1 MTLFLSFTNQVRF
14 RNNWD
19 LFDDVDSP
27 PLEDAEEIAAR
38 EGESEETSKAKK
50 RAALLDDVPHS
61 IKKNLATV
69 SAPAP
74 PHGYFWNGECLIKK
88 KGNSRP
94 DSIDNMSWKNMSKR
108 QRAEAVVE
116 HEQKVQAV
124 YEAEY
129 EAAVN
134 AVPAM
139 PVLIG
144 KDEGHRERLL
154 PLLHKKPLEVSSDMY
169 AVVAKVLSPKEVSTN
184 PAAQAALDKEWQK
197 LVDKGCWVEKK
208 AREYEAVASEAKK
221 DNAKVHFGN
230 IFEIGT
236 LKGAEL
242 KEGDPNRK
250 YKGRSVFQGN
260 KVVDENSDH
269 ALFAEMSSSPASM
282 EAGKILDVF
291 GSQPGY
297 TIQQADA
304 KQAYTQALFT
314 GVATWVRLPRNRWP
328 KAWKGMKDPV
338 VPLKLALYGH
348 PDSGGIWEKHC
359 ETQLKKVGFEAVLTD
374 IWKSVFYHPV
384 KKLLLVVYVD
394 DFKLAGPKDNI
405 KEGWKTISS
414 VIDMDPPEDIGR
426 YFGCM
431 HRHEHGLM
439 LPKDAHPFRHVFEP
453 ESKTATL
460 ARTEDYWDIDPEN
473 LLAVRHHNYPRRRLY
488 VPNEDDARIFPTISP
503 RRYTVVAKSDKCISD
518 NSNDSRDRNLKEWWS
533 GETYFDLAGRD
544 KESFELAV
552 AATRKGKPIRNKS
565 EAKKEVKQS
574 KFVTPSQDQK
584 EKPGVMFKPVTRVMY
599 DMKDFLDSC
608 VDRYCELAKVDR
620 KTLKPAATPFHE
632 HRTARPIIGE
642 EEKAGRLQPIASRV
656 LMKILFAA
664 RVARWDLL
672 RATQSLASRVTKWSP
687 DCDLGL
693 HRLVCY
699 INSSTDVTMSGF
711 IGDSIMDCRLW
722 LFSDSDFAGEFDS
735 KSTTGCSMFLVG
747 PNTYFPLN
755 ALVRNRPQSP

>member
-1 MTLFLSFTNQVRF
+1 M
-14 RNNWD
+14 
-19 LFDDVDSP
+19 
-27 PLEDAEEIAAR
+27 
-38 EGESEETSKAKK
+38 
-50 RAALLDDVPHS
+50 
-61 IKKNLATV
+61 
-69 SAPAP
+69 
-74 PHGYFWNGECLIKK
+74 
-88 KGNSRP
+88 
-94 DSIDNMSWKNMSKR
+94 
-108 QRAEAVVE
+108 
-116 HEQKVQAV
+116 
-124 YEAEY
+124 
-129 EAAVN
+129 
-134 AVPAM
+134 
-139 PVLIG
+139 
-144 KDEGHRERLL
+144 
-154 PLLHKKPLEVSSDMY
+154 
-169 AVVAKVLSPKEVSTN
+169 
-184 PAAQAALDKEWQK
+184 
-197 LVDKGCWVEKK
+197 
-208 AREYEAVASEAKK
+208 
-221 DNAKVHFGN
+221 HFGN

-314 GVATWVRLPRNRWP
+314 GIATWVRLPRNRWP

-394 DFKLAGPKDNI
+394 DFKLAGPKDSI

-453 ESKTATL
+453 EPKTATP

-488 VPNEDDARIFPTISP
+488 VPNEDDARIFPTIGP

-518 NSNDSRDRNLKEWWS
+518 NSNESRDRNLREWWS
-533 GETYFDLAGRD
+533 GETYFDLAGRGP
-544 KESFELAV
+544 
-552 AATRKGKPIRNKS
+552 GK
-565 EAKKEVKQS
+565 
-574 KFVTPSQDQK
+574 F
-584 EKPGVMFKPVTRVMY
+584 RV
-599 DMKDFLDSC
+599 
-608 VDRYCELAKVDR
+608 
-620 KTLKPAATPFHE
+620 
-632 HRTARPIIGE
+632 G
-642 EEKAGRLQPIASRV
+642 
-656 LMKILFAA
+656 
-664 RVARWDLL
+664 
-672 RATQSLASRVTKWSP
+672 
-687 DCDLGL
+687 
-693 HRLVCY
+693 
-699 INSSTDVTMSGF
+699 
-711 IGDSIMDCRLW
+711 
-722 LFSDSDFAGEFDS
+722 
-735 KSTTGCSMFLVG
+735 GCS
-747 PNTYFPLN
+747 Y
-755 ALVRNRPQSP
+755 PQG

>member
-1 MTLFLSFTNQVRF
+1 MIGS
-14 RNNWD
+14 
-19 LFDDVDSP
+19 
-27 PLEDAEEIAAR
+27 
-38 EGESEETSKAKK
+38 
-50 RAALLDDVPHS
+50 
-61 IKKNLATV
+61 
-69 SAPAP
+69 
-74 PHGYFWNGECLIKK
+74 PHGYVWNGECLIKK

-94 DSIDNMSWKNMSKR
+94 DGIDNVSWKSMSKR

-116 HEQKVQAV
+116 HERKIQAV

-129 EAAVN
+129 EAAVK

-144 KDEGHRERLL
+144 KCEEHRERLL
-154 PLLHKKPLEVSSDMY
+154 PLLNKKLLEVSSDMY

-208 AREYEAVASEAKK
+208 VREYEAVASEAKK
-221 DNAKVHFGN
+221 DSAKVHFGN

-328 KAWKGMKDPV
+328 KSWKGMKDPV

-453 ESKTATL
+453 ETKTATPQ
-460 ARTEDYWDIDPEN
+460 PE
-473 LLAVRHHNYPRRRLY
+473 P
-488 VPNEDDARIFPTISP
+488 
-503 RRYTVVAKSDKCISD
+503 K
-518 NSNDSRDRNLKEWWS
+518 
-533 GETYFDLAGRD
+533 
-544 KESFELAV
+544 
-552 AATRKGKPIRNKS
+552 
-565 EAKKEVKQS
+565 
-574 KFVTPSQDQK
+574 
-584 EKPGVMFKPVTRVMY
+584 
-599 DMKDFLDSC
+599 
-608 VDRYCELAKVDR
+608 
-620 KTLKPAATPFHE
+620 
-632 HRTARPIIGE
+632 IIGTSILRTFLQSDTTTIQE
-642 EEKAGRLQPIASRV
+642 EDCMYRTRTMQGFSPPLALDDTLWLLSLTSVFRTIQMTLVTATSRSGGAAKPTLTSQAGTKKVSSWLLQLP
-656 LMKILFAA
+656 A
-664 RVARWDLL
+664 RVSLFGTSLKL
-672 RATQSLASRVTKWSP
+672 RKRSSRASS
-687 DCDLGL
+687 
-693 HRLVCY
+693 
-699 INSSTDVTMSGF
+699 
-711 IGDSIMDCRLW
+711 
-722 LFSDSDFAGEFDS
+722 
-735 KSTTGCSMFLVG
+735 
-747 PNTYFPLN
+747 
-755 ALVRNRPQSP
+755 